1 MTESLRAMPIRLR
14 SLPLA
19 PLLTAIPAFVVLFG
33 FGMVAPDVLTTGNL
47 WNIATQ
53 TSYLAIF
60 TLGQTIVLLTA
71 GLDLSIGMAV
81 SYTSV
86 VAALALVNVA
96 APGLAIL
103 AYLAA
108 GVGLGLVIGAVN
120 GFFVAIVGINPFIV
134 TLGTYNILFALS
146 STVTGGFPVSGFPP
160 LASQI
165 LVDASVLGIP
175 IPIVI
180 SAIVIAVV
188 GFLLRR
194 TVFGRSLYLIGSNP
208 SMATAAGIR
217 VRLHTLG
224 AYLLCSGLG
233 TFGGLLLS
241 ARAGSGEPNIGGSLA
256 LQTVAA
262 AVIGGAR
269 LRGGKGGVLS
279 ALLGAFF
286 ITVLSNGMNLARI
299 DGYIQQLCIGAIII
313 LALLAEQ
320 ISQNAERSS

>member
-1 MTESLRAMPIRLR
+1 MTEALRTTLEPFARAACASLC
-14 SLPLA
+14 
-19 PLLTAIPAFVVLFG
+19 AIPAFAVLLG
-33 FGMVAPDVLTTGNL
+33 FGAVAPDVLTVGNL

-71 GLDLSIGMAV
+71 GSDLSIGMTV

-86 VAALALVNVA
+86 LAALALVSVA
-96 APGLAIL
+96 TPGLAVL

-108 GVGLGLVIGAVN
+108 GLGAGLVIGGVN
-120 GFFVAIVGINPFIV
+120 GFLVSIIGVNPFIV
-134 TLGTYNILFALS
+134 TLGTYNILLALS

-160 LASQI
+160 IAGEILA
-165 LVDASVLGIP
+165 DASDPRRANPDRDLALPFSLSSALFCGAPCSAAASTLLARTRTWRWPPAFGSGCIRLAP
-175 IPIVI
+175 ISFARDWEP
-180 SAIVIAVV
+180 SAA
-188 GFLLRR
+188 
-194 TVFGRSLYLIGSNP
+194 
-208 SMATAAGIR
+208 
-217 VRLHTLG
+217 
-224 AYLLCSGLG
+224 C
-233 TFGGLLLS
+233 LLS

-313 LALLAEQ
+313 LSLLVEQ
-320 ISQNAERSS
+320 LSQNAERSS

>member
-1 MTESLRAMPIRLR
+1 MPIRLR

-134 TLGTYNILFALS
+134 TLGTYNILLALS
-146 STVTGGFPVSGFPP
+146 STVTGGFPFPASHRSQVSSSSTHPSSAYRSRSSYPRSSWRSLDSSYGAPYSGAVSIS
-160 LASQI
+160 LA
-165 LVDASVLGIP
+165 P
-175 IPIVI
+175 IPAWRPPRAFGSGCTRWAPI
-180 SAIVIAVV
+180 SCAPVLA
-188 GFLLRR
+188 
-194 TVFGRSLYLIGSNP
+194 RS
-208 SMATAAGIR
+208 AA
-217 VRLHTLG
+217 
-224 AYLLCSGLG
+224 C
-233 TFGGLLLS
+233 FS
-241 ARAGSGEPNIGGSLA
+241 ARAQARASRIS
-256 LQTVAA
+256 A
-262 AVIGGAR
+262 AVSRCKLSLPPSSAGAR

-299 DGYIQQLCIGAIII
+299 DGYVQQLCIGAIII

-320 ISQNAERSS
+320 ISQNAERSN